1 MFISVSFERGYWR
14 AGLLLFLVERMKV
27 QLMSGRNCSA
37 LTLDLV
43 NSSIGKQR
51 SSGILSKFHLL
62 RAQGV
67 MPNPRAN
74 ADLLPAIFIAF
85 SKASFGVDI
94 MHSLKLL
101 KVEDNILP
109 KIELV
114 QLKIR
119 GKLLPLVENGK
130 KSKVQTAKYLEF
142 ASRLKGLMDKEGSPI
157 TTVNQLKD
165 AIDVTYEMARRYT
178 LGIAKPREEK
188 MQILADKFNVDIS
201 YLDHGTGLEPNVTA
215 PFPVAGRLVPVI
227 SWVQAGSWTTVDSVP
242 AGTQFEEWLPPNPK
256 CGKNGY
262 GLEVVGE
269 SMLPDFRPG
278 DKIYVNPDFQI
289 TDLKTGD
296 LVIVSCQGDSEATF
310 KKLIVESGNM
320 YLQPLNPDWP
330 EKTIA
335 LEDGCKL
342 VGKVV
347 GLYRDV

>member
-1 MFISVSFERGYWR
+1 MDSKSIRYQNTRLLVDQVGGVSSF
-14 AGLLLFLVERMKV
+14 ADK
-27 QLMSGRNCSA
+27 
-37 LTLDLV
+37 
-43 NSSIGKQR
+43 IGKGQ
-51 SSGILSKFHLL
+51 SQTSQFAGTNPIKGIGNKVA
-62 RAQGV
+62 REIEGV
-67 MPNPRAN
+67 
-74 ADLLPAIFIAF
+74 
-85 SKASFGVDI
+85 FGKPHGWLDI
-94 MHSLKLL
+94 PQ
-101 KVEDNILP
+101 EGTQT
-109 KIELV
+109 IEKNVSDPIPL
-114 QLKIR
+114 I
-119 GKLLPLVENGK
+119 GK
-130 KSKVQTAKYLEF
+130 
-142 ASRLKGLMDKEGSPI
+142 
-157 TTVNQLKD
+157 
-165 AIDVTYEMARRYT
+165 
-178 LGIAKPREEK
+178 
-188 MQILADKFNVDIS
+188 
-201 YLDHGTGLEPNVTA
+201 
-215 PFPVAGRLVPVI
+215 LVPVI
-227 SWVQAGSWTTVDSVP
+227 SWVQAGAWTTVDSVP
-242 AGTQFEEWLPPNPK
+242 AGTQFDEWLPPNPK

>member
-1 MFISVSFERGYWR
+1 MDSKSIRYQNTRLLVDQVGGVSSFAE
-14 AGLLLFLVERMKV
+14 K
-27 QLMSGRNCSA
+27 
-37 LTLDLV
+37 
-43 NSSIGKQR
+43 IGKGQ
-51 SSGILSKFHLL
+51 SQTSQFAGTNPIKGIGNKVA
-62 RAQGV
+62 REIE
-67 MPNPRAN
+67 
-74 ADLLPAIFIAF
+74 DAF
-85 SKASFGVDI
+85 GKPHGWLDI
-94 MHSLKLL
+94 PQEGTQTHEKNVSDPIPL
-101 KVEDNILP
+101 I
-109 KIELV
+109 
-114 QLKIR
+114 
-119 GKLLPLVENGK
+119 GK
-130 KSKVQTAKYLEF
+130 
-142 ASRLKGLMDKEGSPI
+142 
-157 TTVNQLKD
+157 
-165 AIDVTYEMARRYT
+165 
-178 LGIAKPREEK
+178 
-188 MQILADKFNVDIS
+188 
-201 YLDHGTGLEPNVTA
+201 
-215 PFPVAGRLVPVI
+215 LVPVI
-227 SWVQAGSWTTVDSVP
+227 SWVQAGAWTTVDSVP

>member
-1 MFISVSFERGYWR
+1 MQPS
-14 AGLLLFLVERMKV
+14 
-27 QLMSGRNCSA
+27 
-37 LTLDLV
+37 T
-43 NSSIGKQR
+43 
-51 SSGILSKFHLL
+51 
-62 RAQGV
+62 
-67 MPNPRAN
+67 
-74 ADLLPAIFIAF
+74 
-85 SKASFGVDI
+85 
-94 MHSLKLL
+94 LL

-130 KSKVQTAKYLEF
+130 KPKLQTAKYQEF
-142 ASRLKGLMDKEGSPI
+142 ASRLKSLMDKDGSPI
-157 TTVNQLKD
+157 KTVNQLKD
-165 AIDVTYEMARRYT
+165 AIEVTYEMARRYT

-188 MQILADKFNVDIS
+188 MQILAEKFKVDIS
-201 YLDHGTGLEPNVTA
+201 YLDHGTGSESNVSA
-215 PFPVAGRLVPVI
+215 AFPISGRLVPVI
-227 SWVQAGSWTTVDSVP
+227 SWVQAGAWTTVEAVP
-242 AGTQFEEWLPPNPK
+242 EGTQFEDWLPPNQK
-256 CGKNGY
+256 CGKHGY

-269 SMLPDFRPG
+269 SMLPDFRPE

-289 TDLKTGD
+289 NDLKTGD

-330 EKTIA
+330 EKTIV